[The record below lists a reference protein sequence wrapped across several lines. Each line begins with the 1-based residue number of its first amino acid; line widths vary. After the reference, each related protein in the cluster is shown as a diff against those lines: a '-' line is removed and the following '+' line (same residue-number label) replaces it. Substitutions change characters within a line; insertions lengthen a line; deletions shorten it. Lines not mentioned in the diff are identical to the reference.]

1 MRSKVAQRILENT
14 PEHIRIS
21 THWYA
26 DLMVLIS
33 NTLKQNK
40 ISQKELATNL
50 GKQPSEIS
58 KWLKGEHNFT
68 LSSLAKLQAELGV
81 TLLEIPLEK
90 KKGGFKRVV
99 NGTIFYVHK
108 TLPNIPKDN
117 NKWQKSVVKQN
128 ESLSYVGY

>member
-1 MRSKVAQRILENT
+1 MRSETVKRILERT

-26 DLMVLIS
+26 DLMLHIS
-33 NTLKQNK
+33 NVLKQK
-40 ISQKELATNL
+40 GISQKELAAKM

-81 TLLEIPLEK
+81 TLLEIPVEK
-90 KKGGFKRVV
+90 KLNRYKRTMGSSTYFLQKAVAV
-99 NGTIFYVHK
+99 KSKEHYN
-108 TLPNIPKDN
+108 
-117 NKWQKSVVKQN
+117 WQKEIVSPDEVLCN
-128 ESLSYVGY
+128 VG

>member
-81 TLLEIPLEK
+81 TLIEIPLEK
-90 KKGGFKRVV
+90 KKESFKRVM
-99 NGTIFYVHK
+99 NGITLIIHK
-108 TLPNIPKDN
+108 PISKSTTNFHN
-117 NKWQKSVVKQN
+117 WQKPILTQN
-128 ESLSYVGY
+128 ELLSDVG

>member
-1 MRSKVAQRILENT
+1 
-14 PEHIRIS
+14 
-21 THWYA
+21 
-26 DLMVLIS
+26 MVLIS

-81 TLLEIPLEK
+81 TLIEIPLEK
-90 KKGGFKRVV
+90 KKESFKRVM
-99 NGTIFYVHK
+99 NGITLIIHK
-108 TLPNIPKDN
+108 PISKSTTNFHN
-117 NKWQKSVVKQN
+117 WQKPILTQN
-128 ESLSYVGY
+128 ELLSDVG